1 MDMVCHNYVIF
12 ESNGNEKIIGF
23 NITKSYQRH
32 ERANIYECTRKYWRL
47 DVRRAKNADLALG
60 ICSGII
66 IGVFKPLRWYK
77 SEGYPGRWEFDG
89 EEIENSP
96 YLNMDISAFMGKRQN
111 PVMYINM

>member
-1 MDMVCHNYVIF
+1 MDMTCHNYVVF
-12 ESNGNEKIIGF
+12 ENNGSEKIIGF

-32 ERANIYECTRKYWRL
+32 ERPNIYECTRKYWRL
-47 DVRRAKNADLALG
+47 NVRRAKNADLALG

-89 EEIENSP
+89 EEIENSS